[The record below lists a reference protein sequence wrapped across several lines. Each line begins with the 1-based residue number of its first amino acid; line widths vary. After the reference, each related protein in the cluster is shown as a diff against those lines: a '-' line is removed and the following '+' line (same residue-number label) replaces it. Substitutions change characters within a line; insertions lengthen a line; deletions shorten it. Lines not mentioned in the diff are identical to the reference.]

1 MRPIIHPSAT
11 ARLISLQFESTP
23 CEDGQPITYRSGPP
37 IAVEDGAFM
46 SWWKPSW
53 PERIRLLCGVP
64 VRVKVNYSLHGPLH
78 LDTESTWGA
87 PSSPD
92 WSDSAITSLARK

>member
-1 MRPIIHPSAT
+1 MRPTGWHYAP
-11 ARLISLQFESTP
+11 ARLISLHFESAA
-23 CEDGQPITYRSGPP
+23 CDGERPISYANYPP

-53 PERIRLLCGVP
+53 LERIRLLCGAS

-87 PSSPD
+87 PSSID
-92 WSDSAITSLARK
+92 W